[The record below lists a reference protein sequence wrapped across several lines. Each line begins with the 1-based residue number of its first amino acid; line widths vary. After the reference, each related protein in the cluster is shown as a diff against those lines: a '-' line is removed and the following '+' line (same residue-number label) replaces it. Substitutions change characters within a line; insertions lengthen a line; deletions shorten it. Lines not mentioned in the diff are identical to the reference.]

1 MARRIT
7 STAPPRVA
15 TRPAGGFD
23 KELAAATT
31 WWARERTHSEQ
42 SLIRMTETV
51 TRFAARLTAE
61 GVSSFVDA
69 TPALAAGFVL
79 APLPDGS
86 APEVHTQHARRTAL
100 RVLYRALRA
109 TGHDVGD
116 PTLDVA
122 LPPRGLRVA
131 RPLTS
136 DEVTLCRASALASR
150 QRAASMRATAWAL
163 GEATAVSAEIT
174 AVRVADLDD
183 AHEPRW
189 VALPGT
195 CRVRAREAELTDW
208 GSLVLARRALEL
220 GWRNL
225 GPETLLAYG
234 GAAPSGGAKAQAS
247 VCNALRDVLDAA
259 GLADEPDVRPASLR
273 HWAGRTAYDAGAPIE
288 HVANAL
294 GHRSLDA
301 TAEDIALDWQAPTRT
316 EVTR

>member
-7 STAPPRVA
+7 STPPRAA
-15 TRPAGGFD
+15 TWPASGFD
-23 KELAAATT
+23 DELADADA
-31 WWARERTHSEQ
+31 WWARERMHSEQ
-42 SLIRMTETV
+42 SLVRMTETV
-51 TRFAARLTAE
+51 TRFASRLTAQ
-61 GVSSFVDA
+61 GMSSFADA
-69 TPALAAGFVL
+69 TSALAAGFVL

-86 APEVHTQHARRTAL
+86 EPEVHTQHARRTAL

-116 PTLDVA
+116 PTLDLV

-131 RPLTS
+131 RPLTD
-136 DEVTLCRASALASR
+136 DEMTLCRASALASSR
-150 QRAASMRATAWAL
+150 RAASMRATAWAL
-163 GEATAVSAEIT
+163 GEATAVSAETT

-195 CRVRAREAELTDW
+195 RRVRARRAELTDW

-220 GWRNL
+220 AWRNL
-225 GPETLLAYG
+225 GTEALLAYG
-234 GAAPSGGAKAQAS
+234 GAAPPGGAKAQAS

-259 GLADEPDVRPASLR
+259 GLAGEADVRPASVR
-273 HWAGRTAYDAGAPIE
+273 HWAGRTAYDAGTPIE
-288 HVANAL
+288 QVANLL

-301 TAEDIALDWQAPTRT
+301 TAEDIALDWRAPTGT
-316 EVTR
+316 EVAR

>member
-7 STAPPRVA
+7 STTPPRVA
-15 TRPAGGFD
+15 KRPVGGFAE
-23 KELAAATT
+23 ELAAATS

-42 SLIRMTETV
+42 SLVRMTETV
-51 TRFAARLTAE
+51 ARFASRLTAE
-61 GVSSFVDA
+61 GVTSFGGA

-116 PTLDVA
+116 PTLDLVLA
-122 LPPRGLRVA
+122 PRGLRVA

-136 DEVTLCRASALASR
+136 DEVTLCRASALASSR
-150 QRAASMRATAWAL
+150 RAASMRATAWAL

-183 AHEPRW
+183 AHEPHG
-189 VALPGT
+189 VTLPGT
-195 CRVRAREAELTDW
+195 RRVRARRAELTDW

-234 GAAPSGGAKAQAS
+234 GAAPAGGAKAQAS

-259 GLADEPDVRPASLR
+259 GLAGEADVRPASLR
-273 HWAGRTAYDAGAPIE
+273 HWAGRTAYDAGTPIE
-288 HVANAL
+288 QVANLL

-301 TAEDIALDWQAPTRT
+301 TAEDIALDWRGPAGT